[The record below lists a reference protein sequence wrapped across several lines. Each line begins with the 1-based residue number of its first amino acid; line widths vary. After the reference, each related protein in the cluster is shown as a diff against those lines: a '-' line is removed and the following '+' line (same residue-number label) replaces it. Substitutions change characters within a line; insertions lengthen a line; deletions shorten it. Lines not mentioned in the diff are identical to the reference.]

1 MQTLVTKR
9 NNFLNNYY
17 DATRNNIFFFLNNIC
32 SQGTCSSQGQLYK
45 KQEEAASG
53 RGNMLRM
60 RKRQSM
66 LRPTVPWPR
75 GSLSLP
81 LSTYLST
88 VYCCR
93 RTCTMH
99 LAKFHHIKGLWLT
112 MALPPAIACGSAIQ
126 LCFYPDREPNLE
138 VFNAQCLKTWMD
150 AGNS

>member
-1 MQTLVTKR
+1 
-9 NNFLNNYY
+9 
-17 DATRNNIFFFLNNIC
+17 
-32 SQGTCSSQGQLYK
+32 
-45 KQEEAASG
+45 
-53 RGNMLRM
+53 MLRM

-112 MALPPAIACGSAIQ
+112 MALPPAIACGSGRSSSPSWINTQ
-126 LCFYPDREPNLE
+126 LCFYTDREPNLE

-150 AGNS
+150 AGNSWPFCRDAATCEVPRKPVGYWLGPLSGTPSDDQVWH